1 MSISQLALGHAV
13 VTRSLRPYQ
22 AEAVAAIEAAH
33 RAQRSA
39 LLVLPT
45 GTGKTRTFGEL
56 ARIHRDAGR
65 RTLVVAHSVVLVNQ
79 AARALQDL
87 GLTVGIEQAGNRV
100 TGFPPQAVI
109 ATVQTMRGKRM
120 QRYARDHFGLVVVD
134 EAHRSLGKQHRDVI
148 AHFSGAR
155 VLGVTATPDR
165 TDGAALANVFETC
178 AYEMTLRQ
186 AIADGWLAPLTVQTV
201 HSGWDPSRLKTVA
214 GECDPS
220 SVEAELTR
228 SGLLDEAASALAE
241 LVGEGKRKSVV
252 AFLPTVASARAFA
265 AIMHARG
272 VSAASVDGSTPEAER
287 EKVFDA
293 YQRGDVQLL
302 SNCAVLVEGWDAPH
316 TDCIALLSP
325 TKSRSRLAQC
335 IGRGTRLFG
344 GKADCLVLDFV
355 AGRMSSGRLAAPV
368 DALAGRMLTDDE
380 LNGVR
385 DGDAMQS
392 LEAAELEGERLKQ
405 LREAAAVE
413 EEERRRRLDRIR
425 DNAMPT
431 RAAFS
436 VERHD
441 TTAILEGGDDVPPMR
456 SHQSYDPKLSD
467 EARKAAGLP
476 STKQAAILR
485 RCGFDPN
492 MSRADA
498 GYVMSV
504 LAKSGWKWPGTKPAR
519 LVRPAG

>member
-1 MSISQLALGHAV
+1 MSISQLALGHSA
-13 VTRSLRPYQ
+13 THRPLRAYQ
-22 AEAVAAIEAAH
+22 REAVEAIATAH
-33 RAQRSA
+33 ERHRSA

-56 ARIHRDAGR
+56 ACMQRDAGK

-87 GLTVGIEQAGNRV
+87 GLTVGIEQAGVRV
-100 TGFPPQAVI
+100 KGFPPQAVV
-109 ATVQTMRGKRM
+109 ATVQTMRGRRM

-134 EAHRSLGKQHRDVI
+134 EAHRSLGKQHRDVL
-148 AHFSGAR
+148 AHFDAAR

-186 AIADGWLAPLTVQTV
+186 AIGDGWLAPLTVQTV

-228 SGLLDEAASALAE
+228 SGLLDEAASALAA
-241 LVGEGKRKSVV
+241 LIADGKRRSVV

-272 VSAASVDGSTPEAER
+272 VSAASVDGSTPDPER
-287 EKVFDA
+287 ERVFDA
-293 YQRGDVQLL
+293 YQRGDVQML

-316 TDCIALLSP
+316 TDCIALLAP

-335 IGRGTRLFG
+335 IGRGTRMFA

-355 AGRMSSGRLAAPV
+355 AGRMSSGRLASPV

-385 DGDAMQS
+385 DGDALKS
-392 LEAAELEGERLKQ
+392 LEAAELEGERLRQ
-405 LREAAAVE
+405 LREAAEAE
-413 EEERRRRLDRIR
+413 EAERTARLERIR
-425 DNAMPT
+425 ENA
-431 RAAFS
+431 RATAAGFS
-436 VERHD
+436 VERHS
-441 TTAILEGGDDVPPMR
+441 TAAILDGSPDAPVMR
-456 SHQSYDPKLSD
+456 SRMSYDPRETD
-467 EARKAAGLP
+467 EQRRAMNKP
-476 STKQAAILR
+476 SAKQAAILR
-485 RCGFDPN
+485 RCGFKDD
-492 MSRADA
+492 MSRGDA
-498 GYVMSV
+498 AYVMSV
-504 LAKSGWKWPGTKPAR
+504 LSKNGWRWPGAKPAR
-519 LVRPAG
+519 LLRAP